1 MLTFSFK
8 NFLLG
13 LRLFG
18 DAALLVVGVCNNFGL
33 ELIPNMLS
41 SICNLNDIYVYDL
54 DSGINNIIYLK
65 LLISQLRD
73 INIYQHALTS
83 SHRRIYRTLN
93 SISLYL

>member
-41 SICNLNDIYVYDL
+41 SICNLNDMDL
-54 DSGINNIIYLK
+54 DSIRSFSVTFSLSI
-65 LLISQLRD
+65 RD
-73 INIYQHALTS
+73 TNIYQHALTS
-83 SHRRIYRTLN
+83 SHNIITFIEN
-93 SISLYL
+93 

>member
-41 SICNLNDIYVYDL
+41 SICNLNDMDL
-54 DSGINNIIYLK
+54 DSIRSFSVTFSLSI
-65 LLISQLRD
+65 RD
-73 INIYQHALTS
+73 TNIYQHALTS
-83 SHRRIYRTLN
+83 SHNIITFIDKLN
-93 SISLYL
+93 WNYLYL